1 MKTRLLYLLINFSLL
16 CTFISCEDN
25 DPADNEIKG
34 EWACEQIHFEY
45 EYLSD
50 TLRIITNPMQP
61 PLVMEVKKIKPLVMQ
76 MASLLKK
83 YFQGIHIGDETVEIK
98 LSMGP
103 EKSFDLQSSYR
114 IDEHYLEIIPDP
126 DALKQLTGGKD
137 LQIPPVSLCY
147 RLQNDGSLLLY
158 LNKGYIG
165 ILIRSVMG
173 NEQMRNRILP
183 MIIPNYDKIPERIL
197 PLVIESLNTQITGIL
212 DNTVM
217 LEIGFLLSMR

>member
-1 MKTRLLYLLINFSLL
+1 
-16 CTFISCEDN
+16 
-25 DPADNEIKG
+25 
-34 EWACEQIHFEY
+34 
-45 EYLSD
+45 
-50 TLRIITNPMQP
+50 MQP

-76 MASLLKK
+76 MAPLLKK